1 MLHVKEE
8 WDKRIDFVL
17 SITSFKLTRII
28 TIIPIYQMQ
37 KQIGNRIAPDKEWV
51 AIYNEILYP
60 MKSILYVERNY
71 HL

>member
-17 SITSFKLTRII
+17 SITSFKLTRTI

-37 KQIGNRIAPDKEWV
+37 KQIGNRITPDKE
-51 AIYNEILYP
+51 
-60 MKSILYVERNY
+60 
-71 HL
+71 

>member
-37 KQIGNRIAPDKEWV
+37 KQIGNRITPDKE
-51 AIYNEILYP
+51 
-60 MKSILYVERNY
+60 
-71 HL
+71 